1 MTKPTYNYVATIKR
15 DFIYSTEYLMVGF
28 GKRSSLEPEKVL
40 GLRSEGESIIWDA
53 PHHLDGL
60 VLDSLQMRGFYSD
73 HNRCIIWSDWEYYPY
88 CVDGQTCKRM
98 VRTLNKIYL
107 KLKKEEARDPG
118 DQLVAVCKLFRIKEV
133 AVWHDNDYLRQT
145 GSRWSFHTVRE
156 GRNILREEAQEML
169 GNVAA

>member
-1 MTKPTYNYVATIKR
+1 MTKPIYNYVATIKR

-88 CVDGQTCKRM
+88 CVDSQTCKLM
-98 VRTLNKIYL
+98 VRTLDKIYR
-107 KLKKEEARDPG
+107 KLQKEEARDPG
-118 DQLVAVCKLFRIKEV
+118 DQLVAVCKLFRIKQV
-133 AVWHDNDYLRQT
+133 AFWRSTDYERRT
-145 GSRWSFHTVRE
+145 GKKWTFHTVNE
-156 GRNILREEAQEML
+156 GRNILQDEAQEML
-169 GNVAA
+169 KQAAA